1 MPKSLAVALVLSQI
15 VSSTA
20 MAQSPSI
27 EVRPLLEGIYLFYDV
42 VDENTDI
49 DAFDALSALTPLD
62 EESVIFTLDPAM
74 VEMLGLQPVASQ
86 VWMLNEDGACVA
98 PVGNFVAM
106 SNRGSDDPA
115 FTVAVALERC
125 TSDLVP
131 MALLSEEDLS
141 GLSWHPLVPFVGEL
155 NPFLESW
162 RTDVS
167 NLSEDRL
174 ELLAWQNSGAEAG
187 TFQVET
193 DFSLAYA
200 GGPDAL
206 FFVLYRQWLSIEGP
220 DFSPSCANT
229 VEILDVVAGIAAID
243 QWIALPDQAPL
254 AFGDAGVIMSDSNIR
269 FVVWEDAVGDGP
281 ASSNLGLMTM
291 EQMDDGLFA
300 APVFVQTTYGHGEM
314 MVGHPLEE
322 WRCLP

>member
-229 VEILDVVAGIAAID
+229 VEVLDVVARIATAD
-243 QWIALPDQAPL
+243 QWISLSDETPTS
-254 AFGDAGVIMSDSNIR
+254 FRNGGVIMAGSSIQ
-269 FVVWEDAVGDGP
+269 FIVWEDAVGEGP
-281 ASSNLGLMTM
+281 ASSNVGLMVV
-291 EQMDDGLFA
+291 ERSEDGSFSPA
-300 APVFVQTTYGHGEM
+300 QFIQTYYGRGEWM
-314 MVGHPLEE
+314 AQHPLEE
-322 WRCLP
+322 WRCPL